1 MYKDITH
8 DCQQSSV
15 ERTNREIINFKDKD
29 GVRFTD
35 DLRFYIRTE
44 QSVFFAHFTN
54 WHIHIHIYKYIHT
67 YVYIHVYSDITNKR
81 TIRGLVEDR

>member
-1 MYKDITH
+1 MT
-8 DCQQSSV
+8 DCMSA
-15 ERTNREIINFKDKD
+15 EFCGTNREIINFKDKD

-54 WHIHIHIYKYIHT
+54 
-67 YVYIHVYSDITNKR
+67 
-81 TIRGLVEDR
+81 